1 MQSQY
6 YLCTAGSTVSTEIHS
21 VIRFSRTVLLSVK
34 NHFSSKSVEIKD
46 YVGELRCCTSLCV
59 KTILILT

>member
-6 YLCTAGSTVSTEIHS
+6 YLRTAGSTVSTEIQCHEVFSYCSS
-21 VIRFSRTVLLSVK
+21 VCK

-46 YVGELRCCTSLCV
+46 HVGELRCCTSLCV

>member
-6 YLCTAGSTVSTEIHS
+6 YLCTAVSTVSTEIHS

-34 NHFSSKSVEIKD
+34 IILVA
-46 YVGELRCCTSLCV
+46 SLW
-59 KTILILT
+59 KLKIM